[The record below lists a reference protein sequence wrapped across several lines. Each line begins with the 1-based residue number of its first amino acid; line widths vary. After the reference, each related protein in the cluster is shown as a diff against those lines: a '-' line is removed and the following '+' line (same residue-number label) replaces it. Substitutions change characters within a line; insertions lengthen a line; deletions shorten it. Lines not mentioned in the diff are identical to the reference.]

1 MLNRSVLMG
10 RLTADPELRQ
20 TPNGISVLSF
30 SIAVDRAYGGKNGQR
45 QTDFINLVAW
55 RQTAEFISRY
65 FKKGQM
71 IAVDGSIQTRNY
83 TDKQGN
89 KRTAFE
95 VVVDN
100 ASFCGSKSEAGG
112 VSSSSESVA
121 PTPPKFEEP
130 AAQGESFSVG
140 DFNTD
145 DFGEFE
151 EIGTDDS
158 ELPF

>member
-1 MLNRSVLMG
+1 MLNRAVLMG

-30 SIAVDRAYGGKNGQR
+30 SIAVDRTYGGKNGER

-65 FKKGQM
+65 FSKGQM

-89 KRTAFE
+89 NRTAFE
-95 VVVDN
+95 VVIDN
-100 ASFCGSKSEAGG
+100 ASFCGSKAESGG
-112 VSSSSESVA
+112 TGRPA
-121 PTPPKFEEP
+121 QQAQNAPKFQEP
-130 AAQGESFSVG
+130 ASQGESFSVG
-140 DFNTD
+140 DFNDD
-145 DFGEFE
+145 DFGDFE
-151 EIGTDDS
+151 ELGTDDS

>member
-1 MLNRSVLMG
+1 MLNRAVLMG
-10 RLTADPELRQ
+10 RLTTDPELRQ

-30 SIAVDRAYGGKNGQR
+30 SIAVDRTYGGKNGER

-65 FKKGQM
+65 FSKGQM

-89 KRTAFE
+89 NRTAFE

-100 ASFCGSKSEAGG
+100 ASFCGSKAESGG
-112 VSSSSESVA
+112 VSRPVQQASN
-121 PTPPKFEEP
+121 TPNFKEP
-130 AAQGESFSVG
+130 ASQGESFSVG
-140 DFNTD
+140 DFNDD
-145 DFGEFE
+145 DFGDFE
-151 EIGTDDS
+151 ELGTDDS
-158 ELPF
+158 KLPF

>member
-1 MLNRSVLMG
+1 MLNRAVLMG

-30 SIAVDRAYGGKNGQR
+30 SIAVDRAYGGKNGER

-65 FKKGQM
+65 FSKGQM

-89 KRTAFE
+89 NRTAFE
-95 VVVDN
+95 IVIDN
-100 ASFCGSKSEAGG
+100 ASFCGSKAESGG
-112 VSSSSESVA
+112 VSRPA
-121 PTPPKFEEP
+121 QQAQNTPNFKEP
-130 AAQGESFSVG
+130 ASQGESFSVG
-140 DFNTD
+140 DFNDD
-145 DFGEFE
+145 DFGDFE
-151 EIGTDDS
+151 ELGTDDS

>member
-1 MLNRSVLMG
+1 MLNRAVLMG

-30 SIAVDRAYGGKNGQR
+30 SIAVDRTYGGKNGER

-65 FKKGQM
+65 FSKGQM

-89 KRTAFE
+89 NRTAFE
-95 VVVDN
+95 VVIDN
-100 ASFCGSKSEAGG
+100 ASFCGSKAESGG
-112 VSSSSESVA
+112 VSPGQQM
-121 PTPPKFEEP
+121 PTNPNFKEP
-130 AAQGESFSVG
+130 AAKGESFSVG
-140 DFNTD
+140 DFNDD
-145 DFGEFE
+145 DFGDFE
-151 EIGTDDS
+151 ELGTDDS

>member
-1 MLNRSVLMG
+1 MLNRSILMG

-30 SIAVDRAYGGKNGQR
+30 TIAVDRAYSGKSGER

-55 RQTAEFISRY
+55 RNTAEFISRY

-71 IAVDGSIQTRNY
+71 IAVDGSIQTRSY

-89 KRTAFE
+89 RRTAFE
-95 VVVDN
+95 VLVDTV
-100 ASFCGSKSEAGG
+100 SFCGSKSETGG
-112 VSSSSESVA
+112 GSNRSQGSVPTA
-121 PTPPKFEEP
+121 PSFEEP
-130 AAQGESFSVG
+130 ATQGESFSVG
-140 DFNTD
+140 DFNAD

-158 ELPF
+158 DLPF

>member
-1 MLNRSVLMG
+1 MNRVILMG

-30 SIAVDRAYGGKNGQR
+30 SMAVDRGYTGRDQQR

-65 FKKGQM
+65 FSKGRM
-71 IAVDGSIQTRNY
+71 IAIEGTLQSRNY
-83 TDKQGN
+83 EDKQGN

-95 VVVDN
+95 VVVDR
-100 ASFCGSKSEAGG
+100 AYFCGSKNEGG
-112 VSSSSESVA
+112 ATRTQQPSNLPE
-121 PTPPKFEEP
+121 PPKFTEP
-130 AAQGESFSVG
+130 AENGESFSVG
-140 DFNTD
+140 DFN
-145 DFGEFE
+145 DFEGFE

-158 ELPF
+158 DLPF